1 MPLRPRHLTAVALA
15 FLSLLFTPPVFAQT
29 LSTLDVDVV
38 QQRLDDISDRLET
51 QDVTQNELVDYRE
64 SMVRIAED
72 ANACVESTRPERDQ
86 LKERLDVFE
95 DLSPDTN
102 AALFDQSIEVRN
114 RFDEAQAL
122 LLSCQEFVTD
132 ANRLLDDINEK
143 ISELAARYLW
153 QRGASLP
160 ALISSAPS
168 VISRWPGD
176 IRGGMTP
183 RLDQGTTMTE
193 LLWLLMI
200 VGAIAIGAGLVIR
213 YRFNRWFTTHGFD
226 KGPPLLSALFPKPLA
241 SHAPMLLLGVG
252 LLITLYTTTTNASM
266 SIAAVRAAFAILMF
280 GVGCVII
287 DWATGPLSPA
297 GSLAGFYPDHVQ
309 PMRRRLRFFVLM
321 LVSSFVILGDAWLG
335 VSMTVDRHA
344 LARAIVIIALCL
356 SLWTVI
362 SYMGRIR
369 GLVRY
374 RFVRYVGLL
383 CIVVALGAVVFGYRN
398 FASYLTHGAVRTA
411 TAIIVIW
418 ILLWLVF
425 SVFEA
430 LIEGRT
436 PLSRRVRDMISSSD
450 KESRTGF
457 GLMQLSADVIIWL
470 GFAVYLVY
478 VWDSSG
484 VQLDQL
490 QSLAVEGKKIG
501 EIELV
506 PLQLVYGI
514 LSFSLL
520 IALTGWIKRLIDKRW
535 LRHMNMDRGARDA
548 MVTLSGY
555 IGFVIAI
562 LIALNVA
569 GINLGGLALVG
580 GGLALGIGFGLQ
592 AIASNFVSGLILLFE
607 RPIKAGDFVTV
618 GETEGFVRRIRIR
631 ATDIETLDN
640 QNVLV
645 PNSEL
650 VSGRVT
656 NWVLRN
662 PQGRLRIRVG
672 VAYGSDI
679 ELVRSIMERVGR
691 EHEDVISD
699 GGAPAP
705 RALFMGFG
713 DSALDFELRVRI
725 RRIEKRFS
733 VISDINFVLDREFR
747 DNNITVPFPQ
757 RDLHLVNLPESQATL
772 PAAPV
777 RPIEPTTTR
786 DTKIIDEDFD
796 DITRHFKHH
805 ITLKCSIERVWTALT
820 DPEQLQ
826 RWYCKDVDIAARIG
840 GSFTATLHDDSEVE
854 AVIDVFMPPRRLR
867 MAQLTPDGEG
877 PLPSGPVYEELTL
890 HQDDDTVI
898 LTLDVFGIPAEEDWE
913 GYFRRAESHWEASLA
928 ELKKLLRV
936 VKDN

>member
-1 MPLRPRHLTAVALA
+1 M
-15 FLSLLFTPPVFAQT
+15 
-29 LSTLDVDVV
+29 STLDVQVV
-38 QQRLDDISDRLET
+38 EQRLDEIGTRLEQ
-51 QDVTQNELVDYRE
+51 QDVTQNDLNRYRD
-64 SMVRIAED
+64 SIVRIAED
-72 ANACVESTRPERDQ
+72 AALCVETTQPQRDQ
-86 LKERLDVFE
+86 LKERLDVFV

-122 LLSCQEFVTD
+122 LLACQEFVTD
-132 ANRLLDDINEK
+132 AGTLLDDINEK
-143 ISELAARYLW
+143 ITELAARYLW
-153 QRGASLP
+153 QRGESLP
-160 ALISSAPS
+160 GLLAHAGE
-168 VISRWPGD
+168 VIAGWPD
-176 IRGGMTP
+176 AIRGGMTP
-183 RLDQGTTMTE
+183 QLGEGITILE
-193 LLWLLMI
+193 LLWLLII
-200 VGAIAIGAGLVIR
+200 VGALAVAVGLFAR
-213 YRFNRWFTTHGFD
+213 MRFNRWFDAAGYANAA
-226 KGPPLLSALFPKPLA
+226 PRLSALLPKPLA
-241 SHAPMLLLGVG
+241 THAPMLLLGAG
-252 LLITLYTTTTNASM
+252 LILTLYICTTNASM
-266 SIAAVRAAFAILMF
+266 AIAAVRAAMAILMF

-297 GSLAGFYPDHVQ
+297 ASLAGFYPDHVL
-309 PMRRRLRFFVLM
+309 PLRRRLRLFVLV
-321 LVSSFVILGDAWLG
+321 LVASFVVLGESWLG
-335 VSMTVDRHA
+335 VSMTVDEQP
-344 LARAIVIIALCL
+344 LARAIVIIALCA
-356 SLWTVI
+356 SLWTVVA
-362 SYMGRIR
+362 YLGNVR
-369 GLVRY
+369 GLTRY
-374 RFVRYVGLL
+374 RVVRFAGLVCL
-383 CIVVALGAVVFGYRN
+383 AVALLAIIFGYRN

-425 SVFEA
+425 ALFEA

-436 PLSRRVRDMISSSD
+436 PLSRRVRDMVSSSD
-450 KESRTGF
+450 SESRTGF

-490 QSLAVEGKKIG
+490 RSLAVEGKKIG

-520 IALTGWIKRLIDKRW
+520 IALTGWVKRLIDKRW

-562 LIALNVA
+562 LIGLNVA
-569 GINLGGLALVG
+569 GINLGGLALIG

-679 ELVRSIMERVGR
+679 ELVRSIMEQVGR

-713 DSALDFELRVRI
+713 DSSLDFELRVRV

-733 VISDINFVLDREFR
+733 VISDINFKLEKAFR
-747 DNNITVPFPQ
+747 DHNITVPFPQ
-757 RDLHLVNLPESQATL
+757 RDLHLISLPESQNPLSPTPPATTAT
-772 PAAPV
+772 PEPPKPV
-777 RPIEPTTTR
+777 ATPVVTPV
-786 DTKIIDEDFD
+786 D
-796 DITRHFKHH
+796 DITRHFKHQV
-805 ITLKCSIERVWTALT
+805 TLKCPIEQVWTAIT
-820 DPEQLQ
+820 DGDQLQ
-826 RWYCKDVDIAARIG
+826 KWYGREVDIAARIG
-840 GSFTATLHDDSEVE
+840 GKFAATLMDDSEIN

-867 MAQLTPDGEG
+867 MAQMMPDGEG
-877 PLPSGPVYEELTL
+877 PLPTGPVFEELTL
-890 HQDDDTVI
+890 HQDGANVI
-898 LTLDVFGIPAEEDWE
+898 LTIEVFGIPAEEDWE
-913 GYFRRAESHWEASLA
+913 GYFRRTEAHWESSLA

-936 VKDN
+936 VKPS